1 MSKFNRINELVSILE
16 SSANVED
23 AKLFA
28 YDKAGDVDV
37 FTKNILEQ
45 SNIEDPIL
53 GDDDYLSNIEA
64 AFAFMN
70 DVEDDQSQDTYV
82 ESLITEPISFDI
94 DKKLEDNDLIQSSL
108 VNALSLI
115 DEARQQADDIKIN
128 ERKDDVSIIPLNNID
143 GILHVNYLVDDK
155 VHATRSFNV
164 KLSGQ
169 IENDIIKYDLL
180 KFKDEYLYNVAS
192 YKLASQKPEYI
203 DFESNK
209 ESNKEYTLSLTYDY
223 ISENAGKEITLDVFR
238 VVNFVDEDGNYIE
251 DIPLNGDFND
261 KHTFEGVYQENNQIS
276 WYDHTAKKK
285 RINHLGGKYNFPAI
299 SGEEIDNYLRQYGYK
314 KKGPS
319 VGATIA
325 DANSGIASYNSKI
338 VCVPLDNN
346 IDDAESREVVKE
358 IHRQILFK
366 NIDDDSIIN
375 TFNQTSL
382 CSFEELNDNTIINQR
397 YGKWEPEIDIAM
409 EGYKRVSTI
418 DNDNTII
425 HYFKRIDN
433 SPKINLDVI
442 ADTANEMYDLLPKDM
457 TSSYYTKFATI
468 NELMNYQFSKS
479 RYNPGFVKRLNNR
492 YNARMLENI
501 NEFRQMLGL
510 NPLLSAID
518 HVHKDTISNM
528 ISNTIMRHTDNIK
541 GDIRMFDDYIV
552 DFENVLSQTNI
563 IGLGFQLTPEAIA
576 DYIFKSILIESE
588 YIFDGDVSNW
598 LHLKNIVKTN
608 NTLFLGTL
616 FISDYAINNKGTEP
630 FSDIEQHTYNLTIV
644 DRFITKYN

>member
-1 MSKFNRINELVSILE
+1 MILE
-16 SSANVED
+16 NSANVED

-28 YDKAGDVDV
+28 YDKARDVDI

-70 DVEDDQSQDTYV
+70 DTEDDQLQDTHV
-82 ESLITEPISFDI
+82 EPLINEPILFDI

-108 VNALSLI
+108 TNALNLI
-115 DEARQQADDIKIN
+115 NEAQHQAEDIKIN
-128 ERKDDVSIIPLNNID
+128 ERKNDISIIPLDNID
-143 GILHVNYLVDDK
+143 GILHVNYLVENK
-155 VHATRSFNV
+155 VHASRSFNV

-192 YKLASQKPEYI
+192 YKLASKKPEYI

-209 ESNKEYTLSLTYDY
+209 EYTLSLIYDY

-238 VVNFVDEDGNYIE
+238 VVNFVDEDGNYIK
-251 DIPLNGDFND
+251 DIPLNSDFND
-261 KHTFEGVYQENNQIS
+261 KHTFEGVYQENNQIA
-276 WYDHTAKKK
+276 WYDHTAKKKK

-299 SGEEIDNYLRQYGYK
+299 SGEEIDNYLQQYGYK

-338 VCVPLDNN
+338 VCVPINSN
-346 IDDAESREVVKE
+346 IDNRERRENREVVKE
-358 IHRQILFK
+358 IYRQIIFK
-366 NIDDDSIIN
+366 DVDDDSIIN
-375 TFNQTSL
+375 TFTQTSIYRY
-382 CSFEELNDNTIINQR
+382 EELNDNTIITKD
-397 YGKWEPEIDIAM
+397 YTEWEPRVDIVID
-409 EGYKRVSTI
+409 GYKHVSTT
-418 DNDNTII
+418 DDDNTII
-425 HYFKRIDN
+425 HYFRRIDN
-433 SPKINLDVI
+433 ARKISLDVI
-442 ADTANEMYDLLPKDM
+442 YETANKMHDLLQQDM
-457 TSSYYTKFATI
+457 TSNYYTKFATI

-479 RYNPGFVKRLNNR
+479 GYNPGFVKRVNNR
-492 YNARMLENI
+492 YTARMLENI

-510 NPLLSAID
+510 NPLLSAAD
-518 HVHKDTISNM
+518 QVNKDTISNI

-541 GDIRMFDDYIV
+541 DDIKMFDDYVV

-598 LHLKNIVKTN
+598 SHLQNIIKTN
-608 NTLFLGTL
+608 NTLFLGTI

>member
-1 MSKFNRINELVSILE
+1 MSKLKKINELVTILE
-16 SSANVED
+16 NSANVED

-28 YDKAGDVDV
+28 YDKAKDVDI

-53 GDDDYLSNIEA
+53 GDNDYLSNIKA

-70 DVEDDQSQDTYV
+70 NTEDDHLQDTHV
-82 ESLITEPISFDI
+82 EPLINEPILFDV

-108 VNALSLI
+108 TNALNLI
-115 DEARQQADDIKIN
+115 NEAQQQAEDIKIN
-128 ERKDDVSIIPLNNID
+128 ERKNDISIIPLDNID

-155 VHATRSFNV
+155 IHATRSFNV

-192 YKLASQKPEYI
+192 YKLASKKPEYI
-203 DFESNK
+203 DFK
-209 ESNKEYTLSLTYDY
+209 SNKEYTLSLVYDY

-238 VVNFVDEDGNYIE
+238 VVNFVDEDGNYIKN
-251 DIPLNGDFND
+251 IPLNSDFND
-261 KHTFEGVYQENNQIS
+261 KHTFEGVYQENNQIA
-276 WYDHTAKKK
+276 WYDHTAKKKK

-325 DANSGIASYNSKI
+325 DANSGIAFYNSKV
-338 VCVPLDNN
+338 VCVPIDKN
-346 IDDAESREVVKE
+346 IDNTGSKEVVKE
-358 IHRQILFK
+358 IHRQIIFK
-366 NIDDDSIIN
+366 DIDDDSIIN
-375 TFNQTSL
+375 TFNQTSIYR
-382 CSFEELNDNTIINQR
+382 FEKLNDNKIINEH
-397 YGKWEPEIDIAM
+397 YTKWEPEVDLTM
-409 EGYKRVSTI
+409 DSYKRISTTN
-418 DNDNTII
+418 DNDTII
-425 HYFKRIDN
+425 HYFKRIN
-433 SPKINLDVI
+433 IAPKISLDVI
-442 ADTANEMYDLLPKDM
+442 FDTANEMYDLLPQDM
-457 TSSYYTKFATI
+457 TSDYYTKFATI

-479 RYNPGFVKRLNNR
+479 GYNPGFVKRVNNR
-492 YNARMLENI
+492 YTARMLENI

-510 NPLLSAID
+510 NPLLSATD
-518 HVHKDTISNM
+518 QVNKNTISNI

-541 GDIRMFDDYIV
+541 DDIKIFDDYVV
-552 DFENVLSQTNI
+552 DFENVLSKTNI

-598 LHLKNIVKTN
+598 SHLRNIVKTD
-608 NTLFLGTL
+608 NTLFLGTI
-616 FISDYAINNKGTEP
+616 FISDYAINSKGTEP